1 MDKAQIV
8 IEIGRIQGELAR
20 AEMDLRQSE
29 RGADSANRTAW
40 AATIIMLLG
49 FVGLVILPWFI
60 SPLWYG
66 AGAVAIAGLVGTFVE
81 ASRRDR
87 LHRNVKAGEEMVV
100 EHRSKLAEL
109 QAQLIAM

>member
-1 MDKAQIV
+1 MDKLEMV
-8 IEIGRIQGELAR
+8 TEIGRIQGELAR

-29 RGADSANRTAW
+29 RGADSAGRTAW
-40 AATIIMLLG
+40 AAVAIMLLG
-49 FVGLVILPWFI
+49 FVGLVILPWLT

-66 AGAVAIAGLVGTFVE
+66 AGAVAVAGLVGTFVE

-87 LHRNVKAGEEMVV
+87 MQRNVETGQETIVD
-100 EHRSKLAEL
+100 HRSKLAQL